1 MGAIHEEAA
10 EAAAGRDVWLVGGG
24 NVASQYLEA
33 DLLDVVRVTIV
44 PAVLGAGLPLFA
56 GAVAPMRL
64 VGMTPSD
71 NGMAEPAYEIAT

>member
-1 MGAIHEEAA
+1 M
-10 EAAAGRDVWLVGGG
+10 
-24 NVASQYLEA
+24 
-33 DLLDVVRVTIV
+33 TIV